1 MLDGVIAISE
11 EMADRYGLIPGV
23 EIDMV
28 PTGKGLL
35 VQRSERLP
43 GEPVKCSYAIPRG
56 GIIGPLRG
64 HDPYVRGTTD
74 PDDQE
79 EDALRML
86 VHGQAAIPAELLDDR
101 YGLVCGDELECRPM
115 EDGLLVRKSED
126 QPDNPIDRAI
136 GIIPRDGII
145 DQLGGIDGYIS
156 AIRGGGPRGL
166 Q

>member
-1 MLDGVIAISE
+1 MLDGIIAIPE
-11 EMADRYGLIPGV
+11 EMADRYGLTPGV

-28 PTGKGLL
+28 PTEKGLL
-35 VQRSERLP
+35 IQRSERLP
-43 GEPVKCSYAIPRG
+43 GEPVKCPYAIPRG

-64 HDPYVRGTTD
+64 HDPYVWGTTD

-86 VHGQAAIPAELLDDR
+86 VHGQAAIPAELLDR
-101 YGLVCGDELECRPM
+101 YGLVCGDELECRPT
-115 EDGLLVRKSED
+115 ENGLRVWKSED
-126 QPDNPIDRAI
+126 QPDNPLDRAI
-136 GIIPRDGII
+136 GLIPRGGII

-166 Q
+166 